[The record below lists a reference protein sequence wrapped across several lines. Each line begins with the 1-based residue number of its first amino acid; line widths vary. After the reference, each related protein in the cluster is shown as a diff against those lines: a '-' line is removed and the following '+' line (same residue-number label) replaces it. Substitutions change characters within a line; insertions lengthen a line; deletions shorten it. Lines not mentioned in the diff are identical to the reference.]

1 MGFNCGIVG
10 LPNVGKSTL
19 FNALTETVSAEAANY
34 PFCTIEPN
42 VGRVPVP
49 DERLERISGISAS
62 TKTVPTFLEFVDIAG
77 LVRGA
82 SKGEGLGNQF
92 LGNIREVD
100 AIVMVLRCFED
111 ENITHVEGSIDPV
124 RDAETVMTE
133 LLLSDLESMERR
145 IDPIEKKARSG
156 EKEAK
161 QQFAVMEPVLSAL
174 RDGKPARTVE
184 IADNDRAIFRQLN
197 LLTAKP
203 VLYACNVEE
212 ENAADGNAHSEA
224 VAAMAAAE
232 GAGTVIVSAAIEAEV
247 AQLGDAE
254 EKREYLDTLGLSEAG
269 LDRVIRAGYSLLDLI
284 TFFTSG
290 PKESRAWTV
299 AAGTTAAPAAGKI
312 HTDFE
317 RGFIAAET
325 ISYDDFIECNGEQ
338 GAKDTGKMR
347 LEGRDY
353 TVQDADVILFRFNV

>member
-19 FNALTETVSAEAANY
+19 FNALTETVAAEAANY

-49 DERLERISGISAS
+49 DERLERISGISKSA
-62 TKTVPTFLEFVDIAG
+62 KTVPTFLEFVDIAG

-82 SKGEGLGNQF
+82 SKGEGLGNKF
-92 LGNIREVD
+92 LANIREVD
-100 AIVMVLRCFED
+100 AIVMVLRCFD
-111 ENITHVEGSIDPV
+111 DDNITHVEGSIDPV

-133 LLLSDLESMERR
+133 LLLSDLESIERR
-145 IDPIEKKARSG
+145 IEPIEKRARQG
-156 EKEAK
+156 EKDAK
-161 QQFAVMEPVLSAL
+161 QQFAVMQPVLAAL
-174 RDGKPARTVE
+174 REGQPARTVSV
-184 IADNDRAIFRQLN
+184 AAGDMATFRQLN

-212 ENAADGNAHSEA
+212 ENAADGNAHSQA

-232 GAGTVIVSAAIEAEV
+232 GAEAVVVSAAIESEV
-247 AQLGDAE
+247 AQLGDAA
-254 EKREYLDTLGLSEAG
+254 EKAEYLESLGLSEAG
-269 LDRVIRAGYSLLDLI
+269 LDRVIRAGYRLLNLV
-284 TFFTSG
+284 TYFTSG

-299 AAGTTAAPAAGKI
+299 PAGTTAPAAAGKI

-325 ISYDDFIECNGEQ
+325 ISYADFIACNGEQ
-338 GAKDTGKMR
+338 GAKDAGKMR

-353 TVQDADVILFRFNV
+353 IVQDADIILFRFNV

>member
-19 FNALTETVSAEAANY
+19 FNALTETVSADAANY

-42 VGRVPVP
+42 IGRVPVP

-62 TKTVPTFLEFVDIAG
+62 IKTVPTFLEFVDIAG

-111 ENITHVEGSIDPV
+111 ENVTHVEETIDPV

-145 IDPIEKKARSG
+145 IDPIEKKSRSG
-156 EKEAK
+156 EHEAM
-161 QQFAVMEPVLSAL
+161 QQFAVMEPVLAAL
-174 RDGKPARTVE
+174 RDGKPARTVTISE
-184 IADNDRAIFRQLN
+184 NDRAIFRQLN

-212 ENAADGNAHSEA
+212 ENAAKGNPHSEA
-224 VAAMAAAE
+224 VTVMAAAE
-232 GAGTVIVSAAIEAEV
+232 GSGTVVVSAAIEAEL
-247 AQLGDAE
+247 AQLGDANE
-254 EKREYLDTLGLSEAG
+254 RSEYLETLGLTEAG
-269 LDRVIRAGYSLLDLI
+269 LNRVIRAGYSLLDLI

-299 AAGTTAAPAAGKI
+299 TTGTEAAPAAGKI

-325 ISYDDFIECNGEQ
+325 ISYDDFVGCNGEQ
-338 GAKDTGKMR
+338 GAKDAGKMR

-353 TVQDADVILFRFNV
+353 IVQDADVILFRFNV

>member
-49 DERLERISGISAS
+49 DERLERITGISQSA
-62 TKTVPTFLEFVDIAG
+62 KTVPTFLEFVDIAG

-82 SKGEGLGNQF
+82 SKGEGLGNKF
-92 LGNIREVD
+92 LANIREVD

-133 LLLSDLESMERR
+133 LLLSDLESLERR
-145 IDPIEKKARSG
+145 IDPIEKKAKQG

-161 QQFAVMEPVLSAL
+161 QQFAVMEPVLAAL
-174 RDGKPARTVE
+174 REGNPARTVTVSPGE
-184 IADNDRAIFRQLN
+184 MPIFKQLN

-212 ENAADGNAHSEA
+212 ENAADGNAHSKA
-224 VAAMAAAE
+224 VEAMAAAE
-232 GAGTVIVSAAIEAEV
+232 GSETVVVSAAIEAEV
-247 AQLGDAE
+247 SQLGDAE
-254 EKREYLDTLGLSEAG
+254 EKAEYLDTLGLSEAG
-269 LDRVIRAGYSLLDLI
+269 LDRVIRAGYRLLNLV
-284 TFFTSG
+284 TYFTSG

-299 AAGTTAAPAAGKI
+299 PAGTSAAPAAGKI

-325 ISYDDFIECNGEQ
+325 IAYDDFIECNGEQ

-353 TVQDADVILFRFNV
+353 IVQDADIILFRFNV

>member
-62 TKTVPTFLEFVDIAG
+62 AKTVPTFLEFVDIAG

-161 QQFAVMEPVLSAL
+161 QQLAVMEPVLSAL

-184 IADNDRAIFRQLN
+184 VADNDRAIFRQLN

-212 ENAADGNAHSEA
+212 ENAADGNTHSEA

-254 EKREYLDTLGLSEAG
+254 EKREYLETLGLSEAG

-325 ISYDDFIECNGEQ
+325 ISYADFIECNGEQ